1 MSKQQVLLVK
11 ATELAPLMVQAWARQ
26 LVWKLVEEP
35 QLRWQQEL
43 MLALA
48 LQLELRSESELELVL
63 ELVPKSELALEPE
76 LVPK

>member
-26 LVWKLVEEP
+26 LVWKLVEKLVEKP
-35 QLRWQQEL
+35 QLWWQQEL

-48 LQLELRSESELELVL
+48 LQLELRSELE
-63 ELVPKSELALEPE
+63 
-76 LVPK
+76 